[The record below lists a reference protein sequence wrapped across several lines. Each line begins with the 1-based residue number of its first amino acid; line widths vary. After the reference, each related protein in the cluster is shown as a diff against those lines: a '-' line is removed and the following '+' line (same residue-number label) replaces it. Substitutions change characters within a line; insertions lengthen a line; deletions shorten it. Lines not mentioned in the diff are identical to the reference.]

1 MKKIMHQL
9 SKAIAAV
16 TFKVALKGAG
26 LASELGWYQSK
37 VPERL
42 CK

>member
-1 MKKIMHQL
+1 MKKVTHRL
-9 SKAIAAV
+9 SKAIAAL
-16 TFKVALKGAG
+16 TRRVATKGAG
-26 LASELGWYQSK
+26 LAIEFGRYQAK